1 MIYIGTNEWMP
12 DDCASQQATKQC
24 RYEMSGL
31 KSGKAANAA
40 KRAKNAGS
48 GEFSICGCAD

>member
-1 MIYIGTNEWMP
+1 MDAGRVRQGQE
-12 DDCASQQATKQC
+12 AAKQC